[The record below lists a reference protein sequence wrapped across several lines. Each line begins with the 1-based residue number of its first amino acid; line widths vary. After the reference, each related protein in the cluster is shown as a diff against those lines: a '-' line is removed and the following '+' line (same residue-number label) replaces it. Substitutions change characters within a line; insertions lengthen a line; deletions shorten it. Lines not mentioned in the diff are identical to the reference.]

1 VTASGPGHDDG
12 HGPAQGPTQEELLGY
27 FTRLSNWGR
36 WGPGDSLGTVNHITD
51 ERRARAVM
59 RDLGIDA
66 NADQRLNREVE
77 SLRPLTVVDMFRHR
91 DAETHRRPHGTTKEQ
106 QEKDERAEDSWA
118 RLMEDAQV
126 RLGL

>member
-1 VTASGPGHDDG
+1 MREDLSDQWDALTGVLDFQRGSWFEWRSAS
-12 HGPAQGPTQEELLGY
+12 
-27 FTRLSNWGR
+27 
-36 WGPGDSLGTVNHITD
+36 PGDLPRWHEID